1 MLMLAVRVS
10 QKVCG
15 KCAAAALLPIRR
27 GRCTT
32 EPFGSYSSFVPD
44 PFQRRLRPA
53 DLSNLDRRSRNV
65 FPSMPLRTG
74 ADFASHARRAFA
86 GQRHGFGVSQKSFTF
101 TVRALGSN
109 RICNGPAKKSDMII
123 NNDVV
128 EAIGN
133 TPLITLK
140 RAWGVLQ
147 RLRFVARMPG
157 RSHVD
162 KISQAVVKTE
172 YPDHDKSKQ
181 RLD

>member
-1 MLMLAVRVS
+1 
-10 QKVCG
+10 
-15 KCAAAALLPIRR
+15 
-27 GRCTT
+27 
-32 EPFGSYSSFVPD
+32 
-44 PFQRRLRPA
+44 
-53 DLSNLDRRSRNV
+53 
-65 FPSMPLRTG
+65 MPLRNG
-74 ADFASHARRAFA
+74 ADFASHAGRAFA
-86 GQRHGFGVSQKSFTF
+86 RQRHGFGVSQKSFTF
-101 TVRALGSN
+101 TVRALGSD

-140 RAWGVLQ
+140 RASGVLQ
-147 RLRFVARMPG
+147 RLRFVVRIPD
-157 RSHVD
+157 RCHVD